1 MNMKQSILFCLFLLF
16 VSSCNGEQRSDA
28 YKPHIPSKEIVAI
41 HNKAYWMVVRNGE
54 DKDTL
59 RLAIKL
65 LDKAIAM
72 DPDYQLAY
80 HHKAEYLEHL
90 SPGKSGAVIDA
101 YLSRDPEDP
110 YFLTGRGLYYDK
122 YKQKAE
128 ARKYYQRARDNF
140 MTAYRSTGEPEK
152 LFNWCFVMALLGD
165 KDKAWEKYQKE
176 REKFSAENREAYD
189 LMMDHIMKGG
199 LDGFSKS
206 FWSEPFRKW
215 DIQPPKDE
223 L

>member
-1 MNMKQSILFCLFLLF
+1 MKQSILFCLFLLF

-54 DKDTL
+54 NKDTL

-72 DPDYQLAY
+72 DSDYQLAY
-80 HHKAEYLEHL
+80 SHKAEYLEHL
-90 SPGKSGAVIDA
+90 SPGKSGPVIDT
-101 YLSRDPEDP
+101 YLSRNPDDP
-110 YFLTGRGLYYDK
+110 YALMSRGLYYDK
-122 YKQKAE
+122 YGHVAE
-128 ARKYYQRARDNF
+128 ARRCYQRARDNF
-140 MTAYRSTGEPEK
+140 MSAYRSTGEPEK
-152 LFNWCFVMALLGD
+152 LFNWCAIMIWLGD

-176 REKFSAENREAYD
+176 MKKFSAEEREPYD
-189 LMMDHIMKGG
+189 IMMDNAMKGG
-199 LDGFSKS
+199 IDRLRKS
-206 FWSEPFRKW
+206 YWSEPYSKW